1 MGTAKRVIL
10 TISACL
16 GWVATLG
23 ILLASLIATEIIQS
37 NSFFFSRLFAL
48 IALVSSVITLG
59 LWYEKARARN
69 VIPIEEAWKLGAAYG
84 ANYARMA
91 RMARKKAAPHV
102 TDWDS
107 FWNTPVNSGVQQD
120 TPPIKWPPYA

>member
-1 MGTAKRVIL
+1 MGTAKRIIL
-10 TISACL
+10 TISACI
-16 GWVATLG
+16 GWGVTLG
-23 ILLASLIATEIIQS
+23 ILATSLIAAEIMQT

-69 VIPIEEAWKLGAAYG
+69 VIPVEEAWKLGAAFG
-84 ANYARMA
+84 ANYARMTMVA
-91 RMARKKAAPHV
+91 KKTAAPHV

-107 FWNTPVNSGVQQD
+107 FWSTPVNSSGQQD